1 MNYLL
6 PFQQKKKK
14 QKNNS
19 VCQGKVKW
27 NFVLKMKKVFNYAY
41 FNGIH
46 CQKYKDSI
54 LLIQQDK
61 WSGNTV
67 EWWQLNGS

>member
-6 PFQQKKKK
+6 PFHLTWKKRLRKKKK

-61 WSGNTV
+61 
-67 EWWQLNGS
+67 